1 MANTAVFSQKVSL
14 FNKWPVGAFQRNK
27 AFASLIKKGDTYTK
41 PKNKTEYTLSEGKNV
56 TKSLS
61 ERKNLLHPRR
71 RFNLRPTNCSHQTK
85 TKTNLCNFTTDQSI
99 VNFFEQQL
107 YKKHFQLVESKTIS
121 EGNTFIID
129 FYNVYCS
136 FVRFNKNG
144 IFTSESI
151 KLCFD
156 KIISYFGKNDEIIII
171 SKILFEFPEEEII
184 KFSRMY
190 SNVTFVSVFDNHSIP
205 SKNRERDDFMCLLIQ
220 FTFNTHNRSN
230 CIVTNDKFSNYTGIL
245 SDIKPF
251 SIRIISQGEIES
263 KVIFTHEKIE
273 AKVSV
278 MNTETYN
285 KSKINRIGFM
295 FKNTSY

>member
-1 MANTAVFSQKVSL
+1 MANTAVFSQKVSF
-14 FNKWPVGAFQRNK
+14 FNKWPVGTFQKNK
-27 AFASLIKKGDTYTK
+27 AFASLVKKGDPYTK
-41 PKNKTEYTLSEGKNV
+41 SKNKKEYTLSEEKNV
-56 TKSLS
+56 KLS
-61 ERKNLLHPRR
+61 QEKNLLHPRH
-71 RFNLRPTNCSHQTK
+71 RFNLQPTKCSSYSNTK
-85 TKTNLCNFTTDQSI
+85 MSLGNFTTDQSI

-107 YKKHFQLVESKTIS
+107 YKKKFELVEPKTS
-121 EGNTFIID
+121 SDQKTFIID

-151 KLCFD
+151 KLCLD
-156 KIISYFGKNDEIIII
+156 KIFSYFGENDEIIII

-184 KFSRMY
+184 KCSRMY

-220 FTFNTHNRSN
+220 CTFNTHSRSN
-230 CIVTNDKFSNYTGIL
+230 CIITNDKFSNYTSIL

-251 SIRIISQGEIES
+251 SIRIICQGEIES
-263 KVIFTHEKIE
+263 KILFTPETIN
-273 AKVSV
+273 AKVSI
-278 MNTETYN
+278 MNNDTYN
-285 KSKINRIGFM
+285 KTKINRIGFV